1 MRDLAAGSIKFV
13 ARTAEHQ
20 LKRIPVSF
28 FFFLHARAYSLYCPV
43 VQNEAHSIFKFM
55 VIELSRV
62 WNDVLF
68 FFFKYE
74 AGCTKAYAKSVCW
87 YLCFLSQSADLK
99 AVFYL
104 IIWFPTARSLET
116 FFL

>member
-1 MRDLAAGSIKFV
+1 MRVLAACSIKFV

-55 VIELSRV
+55 VIELRRV

-68 FFFKYE
+68 FFSNIRLQP
-74 AGCTKAYAKSVCW
+74 A
-87 YLCFLSQSADLK
+87 LCNHKGLCKVGMLVP
-99 AVFYL
+99 VFFVT
-104 IIWFPTARSLET
+104 IS
-116 FFL
+116 